1 MSSFRAAGH
10 NSADFPVR
18 PRTNLRAAAHLSTK
32 VAVRPGAPS
41 PCGWAPFWE
50 NLIAEIQ

>member
-10 NSADFPVR
+10 NLAAFPVR

-32 VAVRPGAPS
+32 VAVRPGASS
-41 PCGWAPFWE
+41 PCGWAPFRE
-50 NLIAEIQ
+50 DSIAEIQ